1 MFVQKKLRRVTAD
14 EYYRNYY
21 NKVLTSSKVRFF
33 AKITHKSLEAGIKCQ
48 ENQSNIKILEIG
60 AGHGEHRSYVK
71 HNYSEYWETDI
82 RVNSILDKYS
92 KENKDYRV
100 RVVELDANNLDS
112 IPTQFFDRV
121 ILTCVLVHLENPI
134 QTLQE
139 LKRIVRKGGTIS
151 MYIPCEPGIFLR
163 IARYVTTVQ
172 TAKKLGVDHLHF
184 HYLEHKF
191 HYLYIKYA
199 INEVFSGY
207 KVKRIR
213 WPFPFLSWGCNL
225 WEVVQIHYLKDI

>member
-1 MFVQKKLRRVTAD
+1 MRKKPRRVTAD
-14 EYYRNYY
+14 EYYRDFYT
-21 NKVLTSSKVRFF
+21 KVLSSSKVGFF
-33 AKITHKSLEAGIKCQ
+33 ARITHKSLEAGIKFREIQ
-48 ENQSNIKILEIG
+48 NNFKILEIG
-60 AGHGEHRSYVK
+60 AGHGEHRRYVK

-82 RVNSILDKYS
+82 RVNPILDKYS

-100 RVVELDANNLDS
+100 KVMELDANNLDS
-112 IPTQFFDRV
+112 IPTQFFDRI

-151 MYIPCEPGIFLR
+151 MYIPCEPGILLR
-163 IARYVTTVQ
+163 LARYVTTVQ
-172 TAKKLGVDHLHF
+172 VAKKLGVDHLHF

-199 INEVFSGY
+199 IKEVFPRH

-213 WPFPFLSWGCNL
+213 WPFPFLSWDCNL
-225 WEVVQIHYLKDI
+225 WEVVQIYCLEES